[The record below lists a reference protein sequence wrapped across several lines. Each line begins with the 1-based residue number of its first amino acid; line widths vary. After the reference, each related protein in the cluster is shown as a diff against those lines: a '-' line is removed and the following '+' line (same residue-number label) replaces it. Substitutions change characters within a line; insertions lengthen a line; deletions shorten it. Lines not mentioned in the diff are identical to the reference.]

1 MEYTEFQHAT
11 HIIGTSA
18 LVVLYL
24 LRLLTLRSRRAVRD
38 RSTDPRGD
46 LSKGIWEAFLI
57 IVMPWKMDSTRR
69 HWFRY
74 VEFMAFHLG
83 VFTTIFLSFAFTYAH
98 QWIMGTARAVLIAFI
113 AVGLAAGLARL
124 VKRATRADMRAM
136 SSFDD
141 YFSIS
146 LVLGWEVTALLILA
160 PVDGAILAYFAVAFF
175 LLLYEPFSKLRHYIY
190 YPFARVFFGR
200 TAARRGVIARE
211 VSNV

>member
-57 IVMPWKMDSTRR
+57 
-69 HWFRY
+69 
-74 VEFMAFHLG
+74 MAFHLG